1 MTETA
6 KTFLAAG
13 PASAASPPRT
23 VLPQARR
30 LPPPFGRAQDQEVVV
45 QLGDRTLKGKLAGA
59 DEFINL
65 YLEDVEETL
74 NGATRKLPRAV
85 VRGSQV
91 IAIHATKLGPPIV
104 EPRGET
110 VWSDGRS
117 NRGGYYPS
125 RRDDG
130 RGRDLRHSPA
140 FSSLPVSWTGDCI
153 PHGAKRRRLSRSGP
167 TSPVPR
173 L

>member
-91 IAIHATKLGPPIV
+91 IAIHATKLGPPSGQLGS
-104 EPRGET
+104 ES
-110 VWSDGRS
+110 VWSGGRAD
-117 NRGGYYPS
+117 RGGYPS
-125 RRDDG
+125 FRRDGG
-130 RGRDLRHSPA
+130 RRWG
-140 FSSLPVSWTGDCI
+140 
-153 PHGAKRRRLSRSGP
+153 
-167 TSPVPR
+167 
-173 L
+173 